1 MTVGPCRR
9 KMQMA
14 RLVWGFRGPE
24 VAWIVQGRDD
34 SGLDGQ
40 TGIEENGPVQGTAP

>member
-1 MTVGPCRR
+1 MIVGPCGR
-9 KMQMA
+9 KMQVG
-14 RLVWGFRGPE
+14 RLVWGLRGPE

-40 TGIEENGPVQGTAP
+40 TGIKENGLVQGTGR